1 MDNVFNDNATLIN
14 NSPVLTK
21 KTETKLTRKLR
32 DFAFISIKDFL
43 KDTNKYKAIYNNNQ
57 ISLYE
62 EPIVSEDS
70 VITNDFFTEL
80 FVNCFNNKFF
90 SLKQYPLNHDNT
102 NIRFIIENLFYTRI
116 YKNFNL
122 VYSDITNFFSY
133 IKKSLH
139 NVSFNSYI
147 QVYHPE
153 VEIKDELNF
162 GSFGFNKIYKYFNF
176 YKNKD
181 RQFPIINFFNQLQD
195 KGIIKLF
202 SNIDINFCYG
212 LDCDFLIKGIYL
224 YILNDTDLS
233 ENSKLVRFYENES
246 GLLINKNRDLLVSFE
261 QNEKIDVNDL
271 YKSNNLL
278 LMIDV
283 DMTNIRQNLLDKDNT
298 NKNYIYVDYDLNLTS
313 SIVDFELLLNELFK
327 YVYSEDLLVN
337 NKINFDKIID
347 KVPDLFNRY
356 KDQSETKIEQINNL
370 SFFEFFYTIL
380 ISAAINDDIS
390 TFAIVNN
397 TTY

>member
-14 NSPVLTK
+14 NNPVLTK
-21 KTETKLTRKLR
+21 KTETKLTRKLK

-62 EPIVSEDS
+62 EPIVSEDLI
-70 VITNDFFTEL
+70 ITNEFFTEL
-80 FVNCFNNKFF
+80 FVNHFNNNFF

-102 NIRFIIENLFYTRI
+102 NIRFITEKLFYSRIYENLSAI
-116 YKNFNL
+116 YS
-122 VYSDITNFFSY
+122 YITNFFNLSNR
-133 IKKSLH
+133 SLH
-139 NVSFNSYI
+139 NVNFSNYI
-147 QVYHPE
+147 QIYHPGAE
-153 VEIKDELNF
+153 YIDILNF
-162 GSFGFNKIYKYFNF
+162 GAFGFNKIANYFSF

-181 RQFPIINFFNQLQD
+181 GQLPIINFFNQLQN

-224 YILNDTDLS
+224 YIINGNFLN
-233 ENSKLVRFYENES
+233 ENSKLVRFYENEN

-261 QNEKIDVNDL
+261 QNEKLDVNDL
-271 YKSNNLL
+271 YKKNNLL

-283 DMTNIRQNLLDKDNT
+283 DMTNIRQNLLDKNIR
-298 NKNYIYVDYDLNLTS
+298 NYIMVDYDLNLTS
-313 SIVDFELLLNELFK
+313 SIVDFELFLNELFK
-327 YVYSEDLLVN
+327 HVYNEDLLIN
-337 NKINFDKIID
+337 NKIDFDKIVD

-356 KDQSETKIEQINNL
+356 KRDSEITLEQINNL
-370 SFFEFFYTIL
+370 SFLEFFYISL
-380 ISAAINDDIS
+380 IAVAINQDIS
-390 TFAIVNN
+390 TFNEINN
-397 TTY
+397 TY